1 MSDPKRKNHEIESF
15 NLMDLDVS
23 ELERRLELAPLQQQI
38 ASSATVGCDRWG
50 KLVGGGDDK
59 NC

>member
-1 MSDPKRKNHEIESF
+1 MSNPKKNHEIESF

-38 ASSATVGCDRWG
+38 ASSATVSCDRCG
-50 KLVGGGDDK
+50 KFVDTGSGG
-59 NC
+59 C